1 MFFTKSLLLS
11 FNNNNFFNISCI
23 PIPKYKEYKIEKVIN
38 KSYKFDLDIKK
49 IKKGSFI
56 YLDYLRY
63 VIPEIEP
70 LYCSIDNIKNEKSF
84 PIFH

>member
-11 FNNNNFFNISCI
+11 FNNNNFFNIFCI

-49 IKKGSFI
+49 NKKGKFH
-56 YLDYLRY
+56 
-63 VIPEIEP
+63 
-70 LYCSIDNIKNEKSF
+70 
-84 PIFH
+84 IFRLFKICYSRNRTTILFNR

>member
-49 IKKGSFI
+49 
-56 YLDYLRY
+56 
-63 VIPEIEP
+63 
-70 LYCSIDNIKNEKSF
+70 
-84 PIFH
+84 

>member
-1 MFFTKSLLLS
+1 M
-11 FNNNNFFNISCI
+11 
-23 PIPKYKEYKIEKVIN
+23 IN

-49 IKKGSFI
+49 NKKGKFHI
-56 YLDYLRY
+56 LDYLRY

-70 LYCSIDNIKNEKSF
+70 LYCSIDNNSNVKTF